1 VGVTQATLIAVI
13 LYSAPALWGF
23 LSVAEKDRIESK
35 SNATASYEVVLKKG
49 TQSC

>member
-1 VGVTQATLIAVI
+1 MGVTQATLIAVI

-35 SNATASYEVVLKKG
+35 RNATASYEVVLKKG